1 VPPDLTK
8 EHTMQ
13 TLRRI
18 RFFAIVAAAGVAGV
32 VASQATAHS
41 GAMKVKGTF
50 DTQTFTGPRC
60 AAPTGQCFEG
70 TFRGSFRGPVDGS
83 LTSVTPTQQPG
94 VVLIDVSSTI
104 HTPRGDL
111 ISDHQQIVSDT
122 SPSGRGEFSV
132 LSEISGGTGRY
143 AGATGY
149 LQGVGTMSPSGHSTG
164 AYVGEI
170 KLRDGGGQRGRM
182 RSVAGGGR
190 R

>member
-1 VPPDLTK
+1 VPPDVTK

-13 TLRRI
+13 TLRRVLV
-18 RFFAIVAAAGVAGV
+18 AIVATAGVAGAA

-41 GAMKVKGTF
+41 GALKVKGTF
-50 DTQTFTGPRC
+50 ETQTFTGPTC
-60 AAPTGQCFEG
+60 AAPTGQCFAG
-70 TFRGSFRGPVDGS
+70 TFRGSVRGPVDGS

-111 ISDHQQIVSDT
+111 TSGHQQIVSNT
-122 SPSGRGEFSV
+122 SPTGSGEFSV
-132 LSEISGGTGRY
+132 LSEISSGTGRY

-164 AYVGEI
+164 TYVGEI
-170 KLRDGGGQRGRM
+170 KLR
-182 RSVAGGGR
+182 
-190 R
+190 

>member
-1 VPPDLTK
+1 VPPDVTK

-13 TLRRI
+13 TLRRVLV
-18 RFFAIVAAAGVAGV
+18 AIVATAGVAGAA

-41 GAMKVKGTF
+41 GALKVKGTF
-50 DTQTFTGPRC
+50 ETQTFTGSKC
-60 AAPTGQCFEG
+60 AAPTGQCFAG
-70 TFRGSFRGPVDGS
+70 TFRGSVRGPVDGS

-111 ISDHQQIVSDT
+111 TSGHQQIVSNT
-122 SPSGRGEFSV
+122 SPTGSGEFSV
-132 LSEISGGTGRY
+132 LSEISSGTGRY

-164 AYVGEI
+164 TYVGEI
-170 KLRDGGGQRGRM
+170 KLR
-182 RSVAGGGR
+182 
-190 R
+190 